1 MGCPEMHKVNLVVI
15 TEVRNLPPDIRP
27 FVFFRADVEERK
39 LSEDELVAVLVIDT
53 TTSYVPVFLRDPPAM
68 KDLEDMLAR
77 QDAQLT
83 SEARNALSR
92 HIGTS

>member
-1 MGCPEMHKVNLVVI
+1 MHKANLVVI
-15 TEVRNLPPDIRP
+15 TEVKNVPPDIRP
-27 FVFFRADVEERK
+27 FVSFRADVEERQ

-53 TTSYVPVFLRDPPAM
+53 TTSYIPVFLKDPPTM
-68 KDLEDMLAR
+68 KEIEETLAK

-92 HIGTS
+92 HIA